1 MTPEDVH
8 YGRGASV
15 TRMRQMTLDAAY
27 NLHPERF
34 VKKAPKA
41 PVLPKA
47 VWINPPSK
55 DQSGLLDDRESNDE
69 KMVMIGEEVH
79 TN

>member
-15 TRMRQMTLDAAY
+15 TKMRQMTLDAAY
-27 NLHPERF
+27 QGHPERF
-34 VKKAPKA
+34 IKAPKA

-47 VWINPPSK
+47 VWINPPPK
-55 DQSGLLDDRESNDE
+55 DQSDLLDDSEFNDE